1 MFCYNLL
8 FVSFCANW
16 FVNDPFLDVFLSR
29 YRYSHLFFL
38 VHYGGA
44 FLSLVP
50 MTVFLWT
57 PVQHCAR
64 HHYELNIEWD
74 CVSVNGL
81 QTFSLPFSPNDL
93 PSRGIHNFHLEVMI
107 VSFLR
112 MQSLS
117 IWDCSV
123 TSYLLHYATN
133 SQCLVSWTCWRWTHQ
148 IFETLERTTTTD
160 VLEQIKASV
169 SLLPPA
175 TQVSQQT
182 LLVQCWFCICPSSLY
197 LRTHQ
202 NPTLFEFSNVSERED
217 LLGSYPE
224 GAHYIETWSKSPSP
238 RFCWCTDLLMVAKVV
253 RKRNE

>member
-1 MFCYNLL
+1 
-8 FVSFCANW
+8 
-16 FVNDPFLDVFLSR
+16 
-29 YRYSHLFFL
+29 
-38 VHYGGA
+38 
-44 FLSLVP
+44 

-64 HHYELNIEWD
+64 HHYELNIEC
-74 CVSVNGL
+74 CVWVWMACKHFHYHSL
-81 QTFSLPFSPNDL
+81 QTTCH
-93 PSRGIHNFHLEVMI
+93 RVEYKNFHLKVMK

-148 IFETLERTTTTD
+148 IFETLERTTTAD
-160 VLEQIKASV
+160 VLEQIKASM

-175 TQVSQQT
+175 TQASQQT
-182 LLVQCWFCICPSSLY
+182 LEYRNSFNWFIVPESFSVGFVHVQVGA
-197 LRTHQ
+197 
-202 NPTLFEFSNVSERED
+202 LFEKTSVSESDSFSSSSNVLKTR
-217 LLGSYPE
+217 GSSGELSWRCSLSWNLAGPNPQAPKRWE
-224 GAHYIETWSKSPSP
+224 QM
-238 RFCWCTDLLMVAKVV
+238 LLMHRLADRSFKKV